1 MNVLAKWLCCS
12 CSGTTS
18 EFRNV
23 TVCFV
28 SNGRRVS
35 SQVAFEWRVSVHIQ
49 PKISVCTVTKTF
61 KKLVFGQAGIQSVSP
76 HSPRWCA
83 NSQYGADVTIPPGGR
98 CSSYQVFARWWLRWK
113 GTRRSLVS
121 GCQKLSY
128 IDSHCN
134 CSPTFEKN
142 LHKQQMNWNVKIK
155 TRQIKREDR
164 AVFHRLHLNSE
175 VKPRWTTA
183 K

>member
-12 CSGTTS
+12 CSGTTA

-23 TVCFV
+23 MVCFV

-35 SQVAFEWRVSVHIQ
+35 SQVAFDWRVSVHIQ

-61 KKLVFGQAGIQSVSP
+61 KKLVFGQAGVQSVSP

-83 NSQYGADVTIPPGGR
+83 NSQYGADVTIPPGGP
-98 CSSYQVFARWWLRWK
+98 CSSYQVFANWCLGWK

-134 CSPTFEKN
+134 CSPTFERN
-142 LHKQQMNWNVKIK
+142 LHKITNELKCKNKNSANK
-155 TRQIKREDR
+155 RRRQGCFPLASLE
-164 AVFHRLHLNSE
+164 
-175 VKPRWTTA
+175 
-183 K
+183 

>member
-12 CSGTTS
+12 CSGTTAQ
-18 EFRNV
+18 FRNDM
-23 TVCFV
+23 VCFV
-28 SNGRRVS
+28 SHGRRVS
-35 SQVAFEWRVSVHIQ
+35 SQGAFDWRVSVHTQ

-61 KKLVFGQAGIQSVSP
+61 KKTSLRAGGSSKRFSP
-76 HSPRWCA
+76 FSAMMRKLSIRRWR
-83 NSQYGADVTIPPGGR
+83 DDPPGGR
-98 CSSYQVFARWWLRWK
+98 CSSYQVFASWWLRWK

-142 LHKQQMNWNVKIK
+142 LHK
-155 TRQIKREDR
+155 
-164 AVFHRLHLNSE
+164 
-175 VKPRWTTA
+175 
-183 K
+183 